1 MEQTIEGKDN
11 EIRNITVKY
20 ETTINKLKADLIDGS
35 QQIQI
40 LRAEKVNVYF
50 EEYFTKCIKDLI
62 NV

>member
-40 LRAEKVNVYF
+40 LRAGKVNVYF

>member
-11 EIRNITVKY
+11 EIRNITEKY